1 MDRLAL
7 VTAIALLLPLGC
19 SGDDGGS
26 GTSTTDAT
34 SSGSGTTAGT
44 TGSSSTG
51 AGGTETASGSSGT
64 TSGTTSGMTSGT
76 TTGGEPPPAA
86 VCEQA
91 GGICVPQGNCA
102 AANGAVPPESPGGCF
117 FDDVTAECCVPPAP
131 QDMPTSCAE
140 AGGLCA
146 PIGGCFDAGGAL
158 TTIDAGCDMGVAYA
172 CCVPH
177 SYCGD
182 ATIECCDGAAVF
194 RPACDEG
201 EFVCTVG
208 VPVPVGTCL

>member
-44 TGSSSTG
+44 TGSSSTS
-51 AGGTETASGSSGT
+51 AGGTETSSGSSGS
-64 TSGTTSGMTSGT
+64 TSGSTSGT

-102 AANGAVPPESPGGCF
+102 AANGTVPPESPGGCF